1 MKKRNSRAIEKSNTM
16 IEEETERW
24 QGKGEDERRNE
35 ENWKKRRGDS

>member
-1 MKKRNSRAIEKSNTM
+1 M

-35 ENWKKRRGDS
+35 GNWKKRRGDS